1 MGHRSPLKLRDI
13 YLDIANS
20 YDKTLSGYC
29 QYQDLYYSMNRQM
42 VSECLV
48 MKMWAYVWVSMYVCE
63 GERDRERETE
73 RLSHPIDYTCTRSC
87 VWACVCVRVCVRVR
101 VCVCVCVCEMCT
113 FNINIISLPLSL
125 WLFLSG
131 CLPDCL
137 DCLSVCLSLSSL
149 SLSSLSLSLSPPPP
163 LPDVCA
169 CVCVFACV
177 CVWMCACLCACILC
191 TMVLICDMWHMIRML
206 SASKNS
212 GGSYVL
218 SLKHTL
224 TCAHDQSKEFV
235 CSCFCLTVQ
244 YAWRFAASDVAMFV
258 SQDRPNRDVNYESSS
273 PMLEWLWNRQQSM
286 FPPSCCLFMSVC
298 VSFSVCLSASLSSLS
313 VSLSLSVQVHL

>member
-137 DCLSVCLSLSSL
+137 DCLSVCLSLS
-149 SLSSLSLSLSPPPP
+149 LSLSLFSLSLFSPPPPPP
-163 LPDVCA
+163 LPSPMCVHV
-169 CVCVFACV
+169 CVCSHVCV
-177 CVWMCACLCACILC
+177 CECVHVCVLAFYVRWSWFVTCDIWLECCQHQKTVEGVTFCLSSTRLHA
-191 TMVLICDMWHMIRML
+191 HMI
-206 SASKNS
+206 
-212 GGSYVL
+212 
-218 SLKHTL
+218 
-224 TCAHDQSKEFV
+224 
-235 CSCFCLTVQ
+235 
-244 YAWRFAASDVAMFV
+244 
-258 SQDRPNRDVNYESSS
+258 SQRN
-273 PMLEWLWNRQQSM
+273 
-286 FPPSCCLFMSVC
+286 
-298 VSFSVCLSASLSSLS
+298 LS
-313 VSLSLSVQVHL
+313 VLAFA